1 LSIWKASTTHQVN
14 TPLNDSDQPV
24 PAEEI
29 EVTDPTH
36 PLFGRRFEILS
47 VHDSPSSVGHVLVSY
62 CDYFALRIALQ
73 ATNLLAPSPRRASS
87 PATKLSSQ
95 AVTEL
100 AQLADQCEALHAKPT
115 QGHLGKPLPPDPSPD
130 HGRDVHHPYGGD
142 R

>member
-1 LSIWKASTTHQVN
+1 
-14 TPLNDSDQPV
+14 
-24 PAEEI
+24 
-29 EVTDPTH
+29 DPTH

-47 VHDSPSSVGHVLVSY
+47 VHDSPGSVGHVLVSY

-73 ATNLLAPSPRRASS
+73 ATNLAPSPRRPSS
-87 PATKLSSQ
+87 PATKLTSQ

-100 AQLADQCEALHAKPT
+100 AQLADQCEVLHAKPT
-115 QGHLGKPLPPDPSPD
+115 QGHLGKALPPDPGPD